1 MKLKSKKAKQNFKE
15 GLTAILISHHINISE
30 EKLHPLLNDFEIYFN
45 NVYRP
50 EENIPFWSDI
60 VSQYLSF
67 YKELTGDN
75 AVFNPIQAI
84 NLKRLTKTLQKR
96 YLSKNTAGIWDL
108 NTCITQHLV
117 FYNMVITIPFYRSSF
132 SATIMYSKF
141 DEIASQLA
149 ERKKKELLHN

>member
-1 MKLKSKKAKQNFKE
+1 M
-15 GLTAILISHHINISE
+15 AILKSHHINLGDES
-30 EKLHPLLNDFEIYFN
+30 LQPLLNDFEIYFN
-45 NVYRP
+45 SVYKP
-50 EENIPFWSDI
+50 VENIPFWNDI

-84 NLKRLTKTLQKR
+84 NLKRLTKTLQQR
-96 YLSKNTAGIWDL
+96 YLSKNPTCIWDL
-108 NTCITQHLV
+108 NTCLYQHLL